1 MILVKIK
8 LNGGMM
14 PEKKHIGDAAYDLY
28 VPDDVPIIYGRM
40 LIDMKFAME
49 LPYGKAAIIQPRSG
63 CSLNGIEVFKDKG
76 EPLRV
81 EVHNDKGESR
91 YIDADVKI
99 GLVDSNY
106 RKNVGT
112 ILQIRDYAAV
122 AQGVWY
128 IKKGSRIS
136 QMRIVDVP
144 ETRLIEVESLSE
156 TERDGGFGTTGQRQ
170 I

>member
-1 MILVKIK
+1 MIPVKVK

-14 PEKKHIGDAAYDLY
+14 PQKQHIGDAAFDLY
-28 VPDDVPIIYGRM
+28 VPENVPVVFGRM
-40 LIDMKFAME
+40 LVDMKFALE
-49 LPYGKAAIIQPRSG
+49 LPNGKAAIIQPRSG
-63 CSLNGIEVFKDKG
+63 CSLRGIEVF
-76 EPLRV
+76 
-81 EVHNDKGESR
+81 NDKGESR

-112 ILQIRDYAAV
+112 IMQIRDRDALS
-122 AQGVWY
+122 QDVWY

-144 ETRLIEVESLSE
+144 EIELVEAESLSE
-156 TERDGGFGTTGQRQ
+156 TERDGGFGTTGQRS
-170 I
+170 

>member
-1 MILVKIK
+1 MNMIPVKVK

-14 PEKKHIGDAAYDLY
+14 PKKQHVGDAAFDLY
-28 VPDDVPIIYGRM
+28 VPEDVPIVLGRM
-40 LIDMKFAME
+40 LVDMKFAIE

-63 CSLNGIEVFKDKG
+63 CSLKGLEVF
-76 EPLRV
+76 
-81 EVHNDKGESR
+81 NDKGESR

-112 ILQIRDYAAV
+112 ILQVRDYLAV
-122 AQGVWY
+122 IEGVWY
-128 IKKGSRIS
+128 FKKGSRIS

-144 ETRLIEVESLSE
+144 EIELIEAESLSE
-156 TERDGGFGTTGQRQ
+156 TERDGGFGTTGQRS
-170 I
+170 

>member
-1 MILVKIK
+1 MIPVKVK

-14 PEKKHIGDAAYDLY
+14 PQKQHVGDAAFDLY
-28 VPDDVPIIYGRM
+28 VPYDVPIVFGRM
-40 LIDMKFAME
+40 LVDMKFAME

-63 CSLNGIEVFKDKG
+63 CSLKGIEVF
-76 EPLRV
+76 
-81 EVHNDKGESR
+81 NDKGESR

-112 ILQIRDYAAV
+112 IIQVRDYLILTV
-122 AQGVWY
+122 PLQGWY

-144 ETRLIEVESLSE
+144 EVELIEAESLSE
-156 TERDGGFGTTGQRQ
+156 TERDGGFGTTGQRS
-170 I
+170 

>member
-1 MILVKIK
+1 MIPVKIK

-14 PEKKHIGDAAYDLY
+14 PKKQHIGDAAFDLY
-28 VPDDVPIIYGRM
+28 VPEDVPIVFGRM
-40 LIDMKFAME
+40 LVDMKFAME

-63 CSLNGIEVFKDKG
+63 CSLKGLEVF
-76 EPLRV
+76 
-81 EVHNDKGESR
+81 NDKGESR

-112 ILQIRDYAAV
+112 ILQVRDYPAV
-122 AQGVWY
+122 IEGGWY
-128 IKKGSRIS
+128 IKKDSRIS

-144 ETRLIEVESLSE
+144 DVELIEAESLSE
-156 TERDGGFGTTGQRQ
+156 TERDGGFGTTGQRS
-170 I
+170 

>member
-1 MILVKIK
+1 MEVKIK

-14 PEKKHIGDAAYDLY
+14 PQKQHEGDAAFDLY
-28 VPDDVPIIYGRM
+28 VPEDTPIVFGRM
-40 LIDMKFAME
+40 LVDMKFAME
-49 LPYGKAAIIQPRSG
+49 LPNGKAAIIQPRSG
-63 CSLNGIEVFKDKG
+63 CSLKGIEVF
-76 EPLRV
+76 
-81 EVHNDKGESR
+81 NDKGESR

-112 ILQIRDYAAV
+112 IMQVRDYGAV
-122 AQGVWY
+122 IQGGWY

-144 ETRLIEVESLSE
+144 SVDLILTEMLSI
-156 TERDGGFGTTGQRQ
+156 TDRDGGFGTTGQR
-170 I
+170 